1 MDLLARELGNWRTS
15 SRSGPAY
22 HGLADAIRL
31 LIVDGRLP
39 VGARLPSER
48 ALADTL
54 RVSRTTVTA
63 AYAQLR
69 DDGYLNARRGARS
82 TTALPVAPAVTAR
95 RRGAVDEPGRGG
107 LSAPAAAVMEAFADA
122 ARDVTPYLHEMGHEL
137 VGVIALRQAIAER
150 YCERGLPTEPD
161 EVMVTT
167 GALHAISL
175 ILTTYVQPGDRVLVE
190 QPTYH
195 GALSAITTA
204 GARPVPVAMT
214 EDGWELDALQAAVH
228 QLSPSLAY
236 LIPDN
241 HNPTGL
247 TMPAADRKRLARIIA
262 ETRTRT
268 IIDETILDMWLDE
281 PVPPPMAAAMTTRRD
296 LVLTVGSMSKS
307 FWGGLRVGWIRAE
320 RATIATIAALR
331 PSIDMGTAGPRTV
344 RRRKASRAA
353 RRAAAGAARDPSG
366 PAGVS
371 AVAAAAAPARLAA
384 RARRRRDV
392 AVGAVARAD
401 EHRAVGCRVAAGAGP
416 ARRTAVRGRR
426 HAGALRAGAL
436 RAARGPATAA
446 IELLARAWHSVTG
459 STAPEPTTVVGRLG
473 TRRYSSV
480 RESSTRASTCRRRA
494 SAASISPR
502 VMPRMNSTVS
512 RYGWLSDA
520 SATSRSAGLALN
532 ATPRPGRGQ
541 HVDVVGAVADGDASA
556 PSGRR
561 PAAQSPSA
569 PWPFPAGR

>member
-1 MDLLARELGNWRTS
+1 MTVEMHARALDVDLLARELGNWRTS

-31 LIVDGRLP
+31 LIVDGRIP

-48 ALADTL
+48 AMADTL

-82 TTALPVAPAVTAR
+82 TTALPVAPSARPETA
-95 RRGAVDEPGRGG
+95 APAMSLAAAA
-107 LSAPAAAVMEAFADA
+107 LSAPAAAVSEAFVDA
-122 ARDVTPYLHEMGHEL
+122 THDVTPYLHKVGHEL
-137 VGVIALRQAIAER
+137 VGVDVLREAIAER

-161 EVMVTT
+161 EVLVTT
-167 GALHAISL
+167 GALHAINL

-195 GALSAITTA
+195 GALSSIATA

-214 EDGWELDALQAAVH
+214 DDGWELDAIQAAIQ

-241 HNPTGL
+241 QNPTGM
-247 TMPAADRKRLARIIA
+247 TMQAHDRQRLAGIIA

-268 IIDETILDMWLDE
+268 VIDETILDMWLDDE
-281 PVPPPMAAAMTTRRD
+281 VPAPMAAAMTTRRD

-331 PSIDMGTAGPRTV
+331 PSVDMGTPVLEQFAAARLLAQRDQLLPE
-344 RRRKASRAA
+344 RRDILRA
-353 RRAAAGAARDPSG
+353 RRAFLLALLERHLPDWEPGPGAGGMSLWVRLPAPMSTALSAAASRMGLELPSG
-366 PAGVS
+366 PRFGVDGTLERFVRVPY
-371 AVAAAAAPARLAA
+371 ALPE
-384 RARRRRDV
+384 
-392 AVGAVARAD
+392 D
-401 EHRAVGCRVAAGAGP
+401 E
-416 ARRTAVRGRR
+416 
-426 HAGALRAGAL
+426 LS
-436 RAARGPATAA
+436 AA

-459 STAPEPTTVVGRLG
+459 ATAPEPTTIVV
-473 TRRYSSV
+473 
-480 RESSTRASTCRRRA
+480 
-494 SAASISPR
+494 
-502 VMPRMNSTVS
+502 
-512 RYGWLSDA
+512 
-520 SATSRSAGLALN
+520 
-532 ATPRPGRGQ
+532 
-541 HVDVVGAVADGDASA
+541 
-556 PSGRR
+556 
-561 PAAQSPSA
+561 
-569 PWPFPAGR
+569 